1 MKYKKLD
8 INEKIIGEGFIIYDW
23 QEDEDN
29 ITIFTKSTV
38 HEDICPCCGKKVTQ
52 LHNTYHRK
60 LQTTPIRGKTT
71 YFDVNAYKFKCTND
85 ECDRKVVTQNLPFAS
100 PSQHRTDDL
109 NCLILAM
116 SMFVS
121 NEGTS
126 KILDLLGIKASNSA
140 IDRLL
145 AKITIE
151 DDPDIEAIGID
162 DVAIRKGQTYA
173 TAIYD
178 LDDHHMIALLEGRDK
193 ETVVKWLKGHKKIRV
208 VARDRASAY
217 AAAIREILPEC
228 TQVADRFH
236 LLQNLIDKMKEIFK
250 DEIPYEL
257 FIRDGEILNEAPD
270 KVKVLKVSPDDESLK
285 KLDYDNS
292 DPVDGDGN
300 IIEFDKRVAYA
311 AGKND
316 MKVEERRKKNK
327 N

>member
-1 MKYKKLD
+1 MKYEKMD
-8 INEKIIGEGFIIYDW
+8 INEMIIGEGFIIYDW
-23 QEDEDN
+23 QEDDDS
-29 ITIFTKSTV
+29 ITVYAKSTV
-38 HEDICPCCGKKVTQ
+38 HNDVCPCCGQKVIQ
-52 LHNTYHRK
+52 LHNTYHRH
-60 LQTTPIRGKTT
+60 LQTTPLRGKTT
-71 YFDVNAYKFKCTND
+71 YLDVNAYKFKCTNH
-85 ECDRKVVTQNLPFAS
+85 ECDRKVVVQNLPFAS
-100 PSQHRTDDL
+100 PGQHRTDDL

-121 NEGTS
+121 NEGSS
-126 KILDLLGIKASNSA
+126 KILDLLGIKVSNSA

-151 DDPDIEAIGID
+151 DNPDVEAIGID
-162 DVAIRKGQTYA
+162 DVAKRKGQSYA

-178 LDDHHMIALLEGRDK
+178 LNDHHMIALLDGRDK
-193 ETVVKWLKGHKKIRV
+193 ETVVSWLKGHKKIRV

-250 DEIPYEL
+250 DEIPYEI
-257 FIRDGEILNEAPD
+257 FVRDGEVLDEAPD

-292 DPVDGDGN
+292 DPVDEDGN
-300 IIEFDKRVAYA
+300 IIEFDKRVIYDVE
-311 AGKND
+311 KNI
-316 MKVEERRKKNK
+316 KKQEEKRKKNK